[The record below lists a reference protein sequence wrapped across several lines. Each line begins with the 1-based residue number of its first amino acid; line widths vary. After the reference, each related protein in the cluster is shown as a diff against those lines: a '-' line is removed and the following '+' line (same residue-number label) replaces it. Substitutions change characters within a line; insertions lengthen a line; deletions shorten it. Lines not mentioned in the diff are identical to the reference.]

1 LKEEVPVMSSLKWQI
16 GDIEIFQ
23 LAEMEIGFIVQS
35 LVPDAQPEIIKEI
48 DFLYPDF
55 ADEDGNLKS
64 LTQAFLI
71 KTADKNVLVDAGVGN
86 GKERVDFAPLSDL
99 QTDFLSR
106 LSELGVGVDDID
118 YVIQTHLDLDHVGWN
133 TTLVDGKWAPTFPN
147 AKYIYVEGEYE
158 FWKTKP
164 EFLPGDF
171 LRAIEDSIEPVVE
184 AGQAMFVDN
193 SFKLDDNISLRPSKG
208 HTVNHVSVVI
218 ESGGEKAI
226 IFGDVL
232 HHPAQ
237 VAHPEW
243 NSVVD
248 HSPEDALATR
258 AVMLNEVADTNILL
272 IGSHFHDPVAGYVK
286 RSGDKLI
293 FVT

>member
-1 LKEEVPVMSSLKWQI
+1 MSSLKWQI

-184 AGQAMFVDN
+184 AGQAMLVDN